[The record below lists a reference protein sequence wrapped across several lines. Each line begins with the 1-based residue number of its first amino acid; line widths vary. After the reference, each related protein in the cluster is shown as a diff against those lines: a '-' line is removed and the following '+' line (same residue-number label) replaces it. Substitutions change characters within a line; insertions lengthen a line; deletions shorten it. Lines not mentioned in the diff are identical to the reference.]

1 MSKLMVHINVFCILE
16 SIKTELIG
24 DPEIFQI
31 YYIKTKNPANYAFG
45 VAFSISKSLSG
56 GSGSLIYNVMNI
68 TTTRINPSGCV
79 NGTRRRRRS
88 TVDLSKYVVLFCF
101 GFFIWGGGGGVSI
114 CFML

>member
-1 MSKLMVHINVFCILE
+1 MNVYWILE
-16 SIKTELIG
+16 SNYTEKFG
-24 DPEIFQI
+24 DPVIFQV
-31 YYIKTKNPANYAFG
+31 YYIKAKNPANYALG
-45 VAFSISKSLSG
+45 VALSISKSLSG
-56 GSGSLIYNVMNI
+56 GSGSLIYNIMNI

-101 GFFIWGGGGGVSI
+101 GFFIGGGVSI